1 MGNAMTDDATKLPW
15 CPLDGHP
22 FVWHRE
28 AEYPQLAFLRCTGCG
43 REISGKGDDDC
54 ESNLRKHVRAELAR
68 QALELR
74 AHSPEAH
81 FAEDGV
87 RSIAMSINAAH
98 HHVLEHYDWLG
109 TNPLRLPGEDK

>member
-1 MGNAMTDDATKLPW
+1 MDNAMTDDATKLPH

-43 REISGKGDDDC
+43 REISGKGDADC
-54 ESNLRKHVRAELAR
+54 ESNLRKHVRSELAR

-74 AHSPEAH
+74 AHSRASETIERWPSCLE
-81 FAEDGV
+81 EVMRD
-87 RSIAMSINAAH
+87 
-98 HHVLEHYDWLG
+98 VLLDYVWLG
-109 TNPLRLPGEDK
+109 KEPLRLPGEEA